1 MTSFQDTPTKL
12 IFLVDK
18 NLCYN
23 YTCEASLSSRDSS
36 EGVEL
41 SCPLLITV
49 LSCTTMPAAPP
60 ASLPPFLSSSFSFLL
75 LSKYSSAFA
84 IASELVWESEDVRPF
99 TRSPWKE
106 GKQRN
111 LSQPNTSGLVDWLQ
125 PLQVALQG
133 IPLSRSQTTTYLP
146 ISSTFARKS
155 ASSFLSFTFLFA
167 SSSSSILSRNTV
179 YTEVKNLHARRGSRK
194 CLFTT

>member
-12 IFLVDK
+12 HFFGQKFI
-18 NLCYN
+18 CYI

-41 SCPLLITV
+41 SFPLLITV

-60 ASLPPFLSSSFSFLL
+60 ASLPPFLSSFFSFLL

-111 LSQPNTSGLVDWLQ
+111 FSQPNTSGLVE
-125 PLQVALQG
+125 VAAASG
-133 IPLSRSQTTTYLP
+133 CI
-146 ISSTFARKS
+146 AGN
-155 ASSFLSFTFLFA
+155 SSFTQPDNHVCTYFIHFCKEVSKFLSVFCLSFCFVIFLHSFQGHG
-167 SSSSSILSRNTV
+167 
-179 YTEVKNLHARRGSRK
+179 TEVKNLHARRGLRK